1 MTSRLHA
8 KRFRFEKANEI
19 YLLAHACFLSLFCVF
34 PNRFRP
40 MKRYRDAMDNQF
52 TACEKKTETPN
63 PIVESGHSM
72 PQDQRMQSSAAI
84 PS

>member
-1 MTSRLHA
+1 
-8 KRFRFEKANEI
+8 
-19 YLLAHACFLSLFCVF
+19 
-34 PNRFRP
+34 